1 MSMNSKKAYLFSAL
15 LLAIFIAPVC
25 ARAQFQTS
33 ANYAASGGMQIPE
46 PSPLPYL
53 GDTTPEFAA
62 HNSIYLEIAGSAIGG
77 ALNYERMLSN
87 SFGLR
92 LGFGYS
98 PLSGTNSKGA
108 TVHASITSA
117 PLTLSWFPFSN
128 TTSDTVASD
137 KLEIGAG
144 AGYYNLTRKLLQ
156 FAEFNGIGY
165 TAFLG
170 YRYQPW
176 DGGFIFRIAVTPII
190 LDGDFYGWA
199 GISFGYGF

>member
-1 MSMNSKKAYLFSAL
+1 MNSKRAAIFIAI

-25 ARAQFQTS
+25 ARAQFQTP
-33 ANYAASGGMQIPE
+33 ANYAVSCGIQIPE
-46 PSPLPYL
+46 PSPSPYL

-92 LGFGYS
+92 LGFGYL

-108 TVHASITSA
+108 TVHASIKSA

-128 TTSDTVASD
+128 TTSDTVSSD

-144 AGYYNLTRKLLQ
+144 ALYANLSRKLGP
-156 FAEFNGIGY
+156 FDEFNGIGY
-165 TAFLG
+165 TGIVG

-176 DGGFIFRIAVTPII
+176 DGGFIFRIAFTPII
-190 LDGDFYGWA
+190 LNGKFQPYG